1 MARARTLLELRTEV
15 RALTDTV
22 DDEHASDAIVN
33 VWINQGIAELWRKL
47 VLVGAHRYAVQDT
60 ISTTAGDQSYDL
72 EDDFLSILSVW
83 RVVGTQRIPLQNVN
97 PVEAPYRNSD
107 TRNAAG
113 GLPRYWI
120 PGGGIDGSGTQI
132 YFDPDPGTFP
142 YGSWYIQTAQ
152 LLAADDDAFDGICGF
167 EDWVVLYAALRVFI
181 RQQDPE
187 QAGIAAEM
195 ARIESS
201 ITASA
206 ARRDVGHAPR
216 IADVRPRRGA
226 LRGYR

>member
-1 MARARTLLELRTEV
+1 MARARTLLQLRTEV

-22 DDEHASDAIVN
+22 TDEHASDAQLN

-47 VLVGAHRYAVQDT
+47 VNVSAYRYAIQDT
-60 ISTTAGDQSYDL
+60 IATTAGTNAYDL

-83 RVVGTQRIPLQNVN
+83 RVSGTQRLPLQNIN
-97 PVEAPYRNSD
+97 PVEAPYRASD
-107 TRNAAG
+107 VRYSG
-113 GLPRYWI
+113 GLPRYWV
-120 PGGGIDGSGTQI
+120 PGGGLDGSGTQI
-132 YFDPDPGTFP
+132 YFDPDPGTNT
-142 YGSWYIQTAQ
+142 YGYWYIQTAQ
-152 LLAADDDAFDGICGF
+152 LLAADDDEFDGICGY
-167 EDWVVLYAALRVFI
+167 EDWVVLYTALRVFI

-187 QAGIAAEM
+187 QTGILGEM
-195 ARIESS
+195 ARIENT

-226 LRGYR
+226 FRGYR

>member
-47 VLVGAHRYAVQDT
+47 VLVGAYRYALQET
-60 ISTTAGDQSYDL
+60 IATTAGTFSYDL

-83 RVVGTQRIPLQNVN
+83 RVVGTQRLPLQNVN
-97 PVEAPYRNSD
+97 PVEAPYRSSD
-107 TRNAAG
+107 TRNTN

-120 PGGGIDGSGTQI
+120 PGGGLDGSGTAI
-132 YFDPDPGTFP
+132 YFDPDPGTYT
-142 YGSWYIQTAQ
+142 YGYWYIQTAQ
-152 LLAADDDAFDGICGF
+152 NLAADDDTFDGICGF

-187 QAGIAAEM
+187 QAGIVQEM

-201 ITASA
+201 IMASA

-226 LRGYR
+226 FRGYR

>member
-1 MARARTLLELRTEV
+1 MARARTLLQLRTEV
-15 RALTDTV
+15 RALTDTA

-47 VLVGAHRYAVQDT
+47 VNVSAYRYAVQDT
-60 ISTTAGDQSYDL
+60 ITTVAGTNTYDL
-72 EDDFLSILSVW
+72 EDDFLSILSIW
-83 RVVGTQRIPLQNVN
+83 RVSGTQRIPLQNIN
-97 PVEAPYRNSD
+97 PVEAPYRSSD
-107 TRNAAG
+107 VSMR

-120 PGGGIDGSGTQI
+120 PGGGIDGSGTAI
-132 YFDPDPGTFP
+132 YFDPDPGANT
-142 YGSWYIQTAQ
+142 YGYWYIQTAQ
-152 LLAADDDAFDGICGF
+152 LLDADGDTFDGICGY
-167 EDWVVLYAALRVFI
+167 EDWVVLYTALRVFI

-187 QAGIAAEM
+187 QVGVIQEM

-216 IADVRPRRGA
+216 IADVRPRRGIA
-226 LRGYR
+226 RR

>member
-1 MARARTLLELRTEV
+1 MARARTLESIRDEV
-15 RALTDTV
+15 RTLTETTYDPNIT
-22 DDEHASDAIVN
+22 DAMLL

-47 VLVGAHRYAVQDT
+47 VNVSAYRYAVQDT
-60 ISTTAGDQSYDL
+60 IATTAGTNAYDL

-83 RVVGTQRIPLQNVN
+83 RVSGTQRLPLQNVN
-97 PVEAPYRNSD
+97 PVEAPYRASD
-107 TRNAAG
+107 VRYAG

-132 YFDPDPGTFP
+132 YFDPDPGTNT
-142 YGSWYIQTAQ
+142 YGYWYIQAPQ
-152 LLAADDDAFDGICGF
+152 SLADDDDEFDGIAGY
-167 EDWVVLYAALRVFI
+167 EDWVVLYTALRVYV
-181 RQQDPE
+181 RHEDPN
-187 QAGIAAEM
+187 QAGILGEM

-226 LRGYR
+226 YRGYR